1 MSIASPVR
9 RTLYEIFRQGEI
21 MNNIRK
27 CPNCIQSASEAYQQG
42 YADAMK
48 LYQDE
53 ILKASQLRPIQFVVP
68 KDCVQQQLSDSE
80 AEASTF
86 KSPKGDF

>member
-1 MSIASPVR
+1 
-9 RTLYEIFRQGEI
+9 

-27 CPNCIQSASEAYQQG
+27 CPNCIQSASEAYQKG

-53 ILKASQLRPIQFVVP
+53 ILKASQSRPIQFVVP
-68 KDCVQQQLSDSE
+68 ENSVQQPLCGSD
-80 AEASTF
+80 AKAST
-86 KSPKGDF
+86 PKPTS

>member
-1 MSIASPVR
+1 
-9 RTLYEIFRQGEI
+9 

-27 CPNCIQSASEAYQQG
+27 CPNCIESASEAYQQG

-53 ILKASQLRPIQFVVP
+53 ILKASQSRPIQFVLP
-68 KDCVQQQLSDSE
+68 ENYVQQSISGSPE
-80 AEASTF
+80 G
-86 KSPKGDF
+86 SPKLPKATSDKLKRCAQS